1 MNTNAEEEGEDLPA
15 NHANRPVCQARFDDL
30 MCSHGAVSP
39 CPVATQLTRLDTA
52 QQLQR
57 FNDLTKSFDHIEVVL
72 VI

>member
-1 MNTNAEEEGEDLPA
+1 
-15 NHANRPVCQARFDDL
+15 